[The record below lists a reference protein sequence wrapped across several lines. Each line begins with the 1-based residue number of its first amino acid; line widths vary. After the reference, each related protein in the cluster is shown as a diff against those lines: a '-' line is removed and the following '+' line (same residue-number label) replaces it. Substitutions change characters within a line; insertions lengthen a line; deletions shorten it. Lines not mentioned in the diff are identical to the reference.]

1 MEIQAQENILMVMV
15 SLMAMFIINRDEG
28 DAADVGAKVA
38 GGGGSAEAPS
48 SVV

>member
-1 MEIQAQENILMVMV
+1 MVMV
-15 SLMAMFIINRDEG
+15 SLMVMAMFVINRDEG
-28 DAADVGAKVA
+28 DATDVGAKVA